1 MKRKAV
7 AIGLSLLTLGTALAY
22 TDGNTA
28 TNTVRISVEGHAV
41 YPDEDGNI
49 GLVYKVLGDDSP
61 IIAFQNYVE
70 IPVTPHLLSQ
80 YRTILDAIG
89 GAFPQ
94 SGWYKIPSEIFDPL
108 AQSKYDIMFSTVGD
122 PERGLNQIVLVPIP
136 LEDQIPAAMESEG
149 QKSEYLRLREN
160 IGVHVNPDSLAEVVI
175 GMESPAVINGKPVL
189 TIIEGS
195 DGQREVTLNYER
207 SDTY

>member
-1 MKRKAV
+1 MNSLKLLNNIQSLRKIKHKR
-7 AIGLSLLTLGTALAY
+7 IRNNSLLTLGTALAY

-80 YRTILDAIG
+80 Y
-89 GAFPQ
+89 
-94 SGWYKIPSEIFDPL
+94 
-108 AQSKYDIMFSTVGD
+108 
-122 PERGLNQIVLVPIP
+122 
-136 LEDQIPAAMESEG
+136 
-149 QKSEYLRLREN
+149 
-160 IGVHVNPDSLAEVVI
+160 
-175 GMESPAVINGKPVL
+175 
-189 TIIEGS
+189 
-195 DGQREVTLNYER
+195 
-207 SDTY
+207 

>member
-1 MKRKAV
+1 
-7 AIGLSLLTLGTALAY
+7 
-22 TDGNTA
+22 
-28 TNTVRISVEGHAV
+28 
-41 YPDEDGNI
+41 
-49 GLVYKVLGDDSP
+49 
-61 IIAFQNYVE
+61 
-70 IPVTPHLLSQ
+70 
-80 YRTILDAIG
+80 
-89 GAFPQ
+89 
-94 SGWYKIPSEIFDPL
+94 
-108 AQSKYDIMFSTVGD
+108 MFSTVGD